1 MWTRSKA
8 RQKASLSY
16 LESLPD
22 GVLAHVVDHLFGS
35 DDKKALRSVS
45 RRLRGLVDSR
55 VFSLLLSENDSALT
69 ELDAVAAR
77 WPALLVFH
85 LSGLPSAAGPAL
97 GRAAFASL
105 EELEFGE
112 EEIAPDAIMDLA
124 AAMARM
130 PKLRELNLQRTK
142 LGDGGVQALAQVE
155 CPSLEDIDLGEN
167 GLGPAAVTAI
177 ADASNKWPKLRVL
190 NLCGNPQLGAAGAE
204 ALCRAVFPCLEK

>member
-1 MWTRSKA
+1 
-8 RQKASLSY
+8 
-16 LESLPD
+16 
-22 GVLAHVVDHLFGS
+22 
-35 DDKKALRSVS
+35 
-45 RRLRGLVDSR
+45 
-55 VFSLLLSENDSALT
+55 
-69 ELDAVAAR
+69 
-77 WPALLVFH
+77 
-85 LSGLPSAAGPAL
+85 
-97 GRAAFASL
+97 
-105 EELEFGE
+105 
-112 EEIAPDAIMDLA
+112 MDLA

-177 ADASNKWPKLRVL
+177 ADASNTWPKLRVL